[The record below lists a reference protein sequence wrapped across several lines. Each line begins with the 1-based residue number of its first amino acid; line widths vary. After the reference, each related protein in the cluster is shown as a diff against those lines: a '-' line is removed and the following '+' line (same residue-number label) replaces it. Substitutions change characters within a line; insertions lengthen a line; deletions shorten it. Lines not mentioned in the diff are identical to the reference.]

1 MRFNRRGLGPA
12 LGVLALAAG
21 LLGRSA
27 AVAAQTNSQ
36 PAFATAQVAETFL
49 AGVAAS
55 ALLPAA
61 PGGAGGLAY
70 AFAPTPPLPAG
81 LSFDAAARNLYGVAQ
96 RAPAAATYRLA
107 ATDADGETATREEIV
122 TVDAR
127 PSFGGGA
134 GPALT
139 FTVGRA
145 QTAALPAARG
155 GAGTLIYALDPT
167 APLPRGLA
175 FDATARTV
183 TAAATAAAQAAA
195 TYRLVATDTAAA
207 TATLEFTIAIGNDYD
222 ADDDG
227 LIEIGTLAQLDA
239 VRYDVGGEGVPS
251 TAAYRTAFPHAAPR
265 MGCPDSPCRGY
276 ELVADLDFDQNDDGR
291 ITAADAAYWNN
302 GAGWDPIRA
311 VSSEGHI
318 TPFHCTFQGNGH
330 AISHLYVHRPTGP
343 GGLFGRVAKG
353 GRVEGLTLRN
363 VQIWGNGAGSVA
375 LSNFGTITDVAVSG
389 SVTAHR
395 GHAGGLVS
403 DNNGQITTSSSS
415 ATVSGSSNVGGL
427 AGRNIVI
434 GSIVASY
441 ATGTVT
447 GSGGAVGGLVGS
459 NTGLITAS
467 HATGAV
473 TGRGNEVGGLV
484 GSNKWNRDAVIRASY
499 ATGAVTARGDEVGG
513 LAGNNVGRIIGSFA
527 RGAVTGRSDT
537 HVGGLVGH
545 NAGTIT
551 ASYATG
557 AVTTSGSQAGGLV
570 GANAAAGRIAASY
583 ATGAVTASS
592 AQAVGGLV
600 GDNQGAVTASYATGD
615 VAGDARVGG
624 LVGDNQGQGA
634 VTASYARGVVSGR
647 AQVGGLVGA
656 ATATSAITAS
666 YWDTTAS
673 GQTAS
678 RGGTGQT
685 AQALQAPTAYAGLYA
700 AWNVNL
706 DGRAGAD
713 APWDFGAASQ
723 YPVLQYGRLCSAD
736 QRTD

>member
-1 MRFNRRGLGPA
+1 MQFNGRGLGQA

-21 LLGRSA
+21 LFGRSA

-36 PAFATAQVAETFL
+36 PTFATAQVTETFS
-49 AGVAAS
+49 VDVS
-55 ALLPAA
+55 ESMLLPAA
-61 PGGAGGLAY
+61 TGGDGELTY
-70 AFAPTPPLPAG
+70 AFDPTPPLPAG
-81 LSFDAAARNLYGVAQ
+81 LSFDAAGLNLRGTAQ
-96 RAPAAATYRLA
+96 RAQAATTYRLV
-107 ATDADGETATREEIV
+107 ATDADGETATLEVIV
-122 TVDAR
+122 TVAVQ
-127 PSFGGGA
+127 PSFGAVA
-134 GPALT
+134 GPALA
-139 FTVGRA
+139 FTVGTA
-145 QTAALPAARG
+145 QTTAALPAARG
-155 GAGTLIYALDPT
+155 GAGTLSYALDPT
-167 APLPRGLA
+167 PPLPRGLT

-183 TAAATAAAQAAA
+183 TADAMAAAQAAT
-195 TYRLVATDTAAA
+195 TYQLVASDTAAV

-227 LIEIGTLAQLDA
+227 LIEIATLAQLDA
-239 VRYDVGGEGVPS
+239 VRYDVGGHGGS
-251 TAAYRTAFPHAAPR
+251 SAAAYRTAFPLAATR
-265 MGCPDSPCRGY
+265 MGCPGSKCTGY

-291 ITAADAAYWNN
+291 ITAADTAYWNN
-302 GAGWDPIRA
+302 GAGWDPIRLPG
-311 VSSEGHI
+311 SSDI
-318 TPFHCTFQGNGH
+318 PFHCTFQGNGH
-330 AISHLYVHRPTGP
+330 AISHLYIHRPTEG

-363 VQIWGNGAGSVA
+363 VQVWAHGGGALGGRSIGTIIDVA
-375 LSNFGTITDVAVSG
+375 LSG
-389 SVTAHR
+389 SVT
-395 GHAGGLVS
+395 GNYGAGGLVAS
-403 DNNGQITTSSSS
+403 NGGLILTSSSS

-427 AGRNIVI
+427 AGTNY
-434 GSIVASY
+434 GSLAASY
-441 ATGTVT
+441 ATGAVT
-447 GSGGAVGGLVGS
+447 GSGDKVGGLVGD
-459 NTGLITAS
+459 NRGLITAS

-473 TGRGNEVGGLV
+473 TGSGDKVGGLV
-484 GSNKWNRDAVIRASY
+484 GTNTQVRHAIIRASH
-499 ATGAVTARGDEVGG
+499 AMGAVTGSGDEVGG
-513 LAGNNVGRIIGSFA
+513 LAGNNTGQIIGSFA

-557 AVTTSGSQAGGLV
+557 DVATSGSQAGGLV

-592 AQAVGGLV
+592 AQDVGGLV
-600 GDNQGAVTASYATGD
+600 GDNQGAVTASYATGG

-624 LVGDNQGQGA
+624 LVGNNQGQGA
-634 VTASYARGVVSGR
+634 VAASYARGAVSGR

-678 RGGTGQT
+678 SGGTGQT
-685 AQALQAPTAYAGLYA
+685 AQALQAPTAYDGLYA

-706 DGRAGAD
+706 DGRAGGD

-723 YPVLQYGRLCSAD
+723 YPVLQYGRLCSPD